1 MTSIKSETFS
11 DLLTDLAEKIGE
23 SQQSTTDAR
32 KRMINNAYRTIAR
45 RRLWHWLETS
55 STEATT
61 TDLSY
66 PLPSDFR
73 AFRPVN
79 PVKIGTDWRVLVNQA
94 DQQLYDGSSSVV
106 SLPQLTSKKRAYMWG
121 GSIYFIQTAMVA
133 AQTITYYYYK
143 QILGTALMDNLT
155 DEPLVPVE
163 FREVISLLA
172 AGNFMKSQGGRE
184 NVEGSDY
191 LEIYDQYM
199 KEMEE
204 ADDRRQKLG
213 IIRRALDPEEAAI
226 LAR

>member
-61 TDLSY
+61 TALSY
-66 PLPSDFR
+66 TLPSDFR